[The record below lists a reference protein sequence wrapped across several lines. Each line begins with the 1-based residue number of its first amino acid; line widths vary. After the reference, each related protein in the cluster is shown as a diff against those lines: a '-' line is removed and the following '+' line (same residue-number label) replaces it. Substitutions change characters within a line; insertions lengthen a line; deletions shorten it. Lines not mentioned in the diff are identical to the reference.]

1 MRATV
6 KVKCFLFD
14 SQVCPSQ
21 VLCRGLQL
29 HSCTLE
35 TLGGHAQGQWCLGW
49 DCLVH
54 PGANPYVVAHWLG
67 FAQGC
72 AHPLSAHSEWK
83 ENRICVQD
91 IRPIE
96 ERSLCPCTNF
106 CLCCLA
112 LPGFCVPAL
121 LCLCGQVQK
130 LGRDHGIKVACPW
143 LHLEV
148 ACFWEGMFCPPLLH
162 HSLLGLPCASWGKS
176 ICGGPL
182 AWLCPGMCSPI
193 ECP

>member
-14 SQVCPSQ
+14 GQVCPSQ

-29 HSCTLE
+29 HSCTFE

-54 PGANPYVVAHWLG
+54 PGANPYVVAHRLG

-96 ERSLCPCTNF
+96 ERSLCPCTNSVSAA
-106 CLCCLA
+106 CTTCCVCFLHALVLLA
-112 LPGFCVPAL
+112 GTNRY
-121 LCLCGQVQK
+121 GSK
-130 LGRDHGIKVACPW
+130 IACPW
-143 LHLEV
+143 LHLEFS
-148 ACFWEGMFCPPLLH
+148 CFWGGHVLSHPPPPFPPGTALCI
-162 HSLLGLPCASWGKS
+162 LGQSHMWWPTGLALPRDV
-176 ICGGPL
+176 L
-182 AWLCPGMCSPI
+182 TH
-193 ECP
+193 

>member
-1 MRATV
+1 M
-6 KVKCFLFD
+6 
-14 SQVCPSQ
+14 
-21 VLCRGLQL
+21 
-29 HSCTLE
+29 
-35 TLGGHAQGQWCLGW
+35 
-49 DCLVH
+49 
-54 PGANPYVVAHWLG
+54 
-67 FAQGC
+67 
-72 AHPLSAHSEWK
+72 
-83 ENRICVQD
+83 QD

-148 ACFWEGMFCPPLLH
+148 ACFWGQACVDFLH
-162 HSLLGLPCASWGKS
+162 MCGTFSLMVQACVDFLH
-176 ICGGPL
+176 ICGTFSLMVQACVDFLHICGTFSLMVQACVDFLHICGTFP
-182 AWLCPGMCSPI
+182 
-193 ECP
+193 